1 MSILKTFLS
10 ECIQNIVDST
20 NKYTEILLENLHFQA
35 RMNNSQRLMLS
46 LKLTNFDGMWL
57 YITVTLL
64 MGIVYATISQ
74 LPNIS
79 CNFNI
84 LKTDASRQMMK
95 RK

>member
-46 LKLTNFDGMWL
+46 LKLTNFDWMWL

-64 MGIVYATISQ
+64 MGIVKMPQYHNFQTYLATSI
-74 LPNIS
+74 
-79 CNFNI
+79 F
-84 LKTDASRQMMK
+84 SRLMHQD
-95 RK
+95 R